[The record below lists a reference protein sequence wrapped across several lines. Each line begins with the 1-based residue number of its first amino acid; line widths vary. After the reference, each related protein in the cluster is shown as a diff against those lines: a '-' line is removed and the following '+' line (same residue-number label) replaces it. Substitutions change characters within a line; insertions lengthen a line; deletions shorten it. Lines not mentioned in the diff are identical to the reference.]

1 MKNGIF
7 KTVKSGIVGRKPMI
21 QISRVIPRTTANI
34 LRGGAVVAFSLFAS
48 NAAAPAAGFEVES
61 GPVSSAAGKVADATA
76 PGSNAAGA
84 GGCAVSTPNVPD
96 GPDPAGGCFPGPSNT
111 GVPPGTAL
119 SDYSGPCTIT
129 VADTVIDSK
138 TVTCKILVRANGL
151 IIKNSVLKGGVS
163 GLVGQGASFTIQD
176 SFLDNG
182 VCVNCSVDG
191 WYFTILRTEI
201 TGSNRGVYCMNTCL
215 VQDSWIHG
223 TALDPTSEWHASAV
237 RVEQNAT
244 LVHNVLACDWTG
256 PFNNDR
262 LGCSADLTGYPDFA
276 PIRNNTID
284 TNLFMANPVGLGYCA
299 YGGGSAKKPYST
311 DPTNATYIVFKNNVF
326 QRGPKYRCGT
336 WGPITDFERGRTG
349 NVWTGN
355 VWDRGGIV
363 PPR

>member
-1 MKNGIF
+1 
-7 KTVKSGIVGRKPMI
+7 MI
-21 QISRVIPRTTANI
+21 EAPELVLLNSASV
-34 LRGGAVVAFSLFAS
+34 LRRRGVVAVLGAFGAFSLFAPD
-48 NAAAPAAGFEVES
+48 AVTPAASLERES
-61 GPVSSAAGKVADATA
+61 GPVSSAAGRVADATA
-76 PGSNAAGA
+76 PGSGAAKLRAGTVA

-111 GVPPGTAL
+111 GVPVGTAL
-119 SDYSGPCTIT
+119 SDYTGPCTIT

-191 WYFTILRTEI
+191 WNFTVLRTEI
-201 TGSNRGVYCMNTCL
+201 TGSNRGVYCMNTCR

-256 PFNNDR
+256 PFNNDQ
-262 LGCSADLTGYPDFA
+262 LGCSANLTGYPDFA
-276 PIRNNTID
+276 PIRNNTMD
-284 TNLFMANPVGLGYCA
+284 GNLFVANPVGVGYCA
-299 YGGGSAKKPYST
+299 YGGGTRAKPYSA
-311 DPTNATYIVFKNNVF
+311 DPTNATYVVFKNNVF
-326 QRGPKYRCGT
+326 QRGPKGRCGT
-336 WGPITDFERGRTG
+336 WGPITDFVRGRTG
-349 NVWTGN
+349 NVWVGN
-355 VWDRGGIV
+355 VWDSGTIV